1 MSTMHKKFQ
10 GDFSIEELPTEEEL
24 QEIGR
29 MHLIP
34 EQMGCLAL
42 ELMGDKN

>member
-1 MSTMHKKFQ
+1 MSTMHKEFQ

-34 EQMGCLAL
+34 EQMGVFGSGTDA
-42 ELMGDKN
+42 